1 MTLHAKLFDT
11 RREDFSYVVEKFDN
25 TRKRGLNCGKQRGLG
40 MGNIFPQRT
49 TLKESP
55 LLIEESLRL
64 IEKSFHYKK
73 PFSFKEDFAPLMDPS
88 NHHNCF
94 IYTDE
99 NNKVIA
105 HIGMKDRTLRVNGN
119 EHSLCLLGGIAVD
132 EERRGEGLFRSLMED
147 VISEKRSDCAFFLLW
162 SDQEKL
168 YKKFGFTLCGPQY
181 EYPKSEGKGNFEKTK
196 FSSLTPQDR
205 GAIQFLFEKSFA
217 QNALTPARTKEDWD
231 LISKTESADLFIKRE
246 NGRPIA
252 YFFMNKGQ
260 DLTGIIYEYGFQG
273 DIKDFVEEAKTYG
286 TLWSPFPLADLNTQ
300 QFQFMLAPA
309 DRRLFAAF
317 IRDYTGGKFELRDIN
332 LIKGEAFFDFED
344 ETLGLEIPE
353 FLRGVLGPG
362 SFEELGNVSPLF
374 ISGLDSI

>member
-1 MTLHAKLFDT
+1 
-11 RREDFSYVVEKFDN
+11 
-25 TRKRGLNCGKQRGLG
+25 

-55 LLIEESLRL
+55 SLFEETLRL

-99 NNKVIA
+99 NHKVIA
-105 HIGMKDRTLRVNGN
+105 HIGMKDKILSVNGR
-119 EHSLCLLGGIAVD
+119 EHAICLLGGIAVD

-147 VISEKRSDCAFFLLW
+147 VLSEKRSDCAFFLLW

-181 EYPKSEGKGNFEKTK
+181 EYQKREGKSQFEKTK
-196 FSSLTPQDR
+196 YSSLGPQDK
-205 GAIQFLFEKSFA
+205 GALQFLFEKSFA
-217 QNALTPARTKEDWD
+217 VNYLTPKRTPEDWEM
-231 LISKTESADLFIKRE
+231 IAKTSSADLFIKRDPH
-246 NGRPIA
+246 RLLS

-260 DLTGIIYEYGFQG
+260 DLGGIIYEYGFLG
-273 DIKDFVEEAKTYG
+273 ELKDLVAEAQTVG
-286 TLWSPFPLADLNTQ
+286 TVWTAEPVSETNTQ
-300 QFQFMLAPA
+300 QFQFLLAPA
-309 DRRLFAAF
+309 DRKLFAAF
-317 IRDYTGGKFELRDIN
+317 ISDYTKHFHLREIN
-332 LIKGEAFFDFED
+332 LIKGEVFFDFED
-344 ETLGLEIPE
+344 ETLSLEIPE
-353 FLRGVLGPG
+353 FLRGVFGPG
-362 SFEELGNVSPLF
+362 AFEELGQLPPLF